1 MSGKKYETINTQ
13 MECEET
19 FHPDTHI
26 FLWQKLIEEV
36 PDAVEVITM
45 QLYLKVGMKC
55 WKGKWRSPDIYKMKQ
70 LHFRDTFKSKKYIDL
85 NKDQNKSIL
94 ESHMIFKEK
103 RAVTIKG
110 ITMAGEKKVKGL
122 HIQRIFQFTDCNKQ
136 ICAIVLNHRCR
147 IEKGTLL

>member
-26 FLWQKLIEEV
+26 FLWQELIEEV

-55 WKGKWRSPDIYKMKQ
+55 WKGKWQSSDKYEMEK
-70 LHFRDTFKSKKYIDL
+70 LHLRYTFKKAL
-85 NKDQNKSIL
+85 
-94 ESHMIFKEK
+94 
-103 RAVTIKG
+103 
-110 ITMAGEKKVKGL
+110 
-122 HIQRIFQFTDCNKQ
+122 
-136 ICAIVLNHRCR
+136 
-147 IEKGTLL
+147 